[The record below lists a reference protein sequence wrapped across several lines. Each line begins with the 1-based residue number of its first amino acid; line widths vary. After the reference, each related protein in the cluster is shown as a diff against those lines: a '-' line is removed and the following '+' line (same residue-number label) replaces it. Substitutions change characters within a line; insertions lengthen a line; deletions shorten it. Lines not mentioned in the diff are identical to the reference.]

1 MIRLPND
8 LEVLLVH
15 DEETDKA
22 SAAMDVNVGNFSDP
36 EELPGLAHCVEH
48 MLFMGTKKV
57 RAYVSSFF
65 CIFKA
70 IQMRTIWANSLQSTS
85 AAS

>member
-1 MIRLPND
+1 VTDTRRYRVVKLTNQ

-15 DEETDKA
+15 DADTDKA

-36 EELPGLAHCVEH
+36 EDLPGLAHCVEH

-57 RAYVSSFF
+57 RHLLRCEGQST
-65 CIFKA
+65 
-70 IQMRTIWANSLQSTS
+70 MRTGNS
-85 AAS
+85 